1 MEALALTSASYTC
14 IYLLL
19 KCVPAVAF
27 LVSTGMAHDTVS
39 VGSSRTP
46 YPVF

>member
-1 MEALALTSASYTC
+1 MEALGFTSASYTC

-19 KCVPAVAF
+19 KCVPALAF

-39 VGSSRTP
+39 VGPIRTP